1 MAAPACE
8 HRAKVALRILRFPIK
23 GWRVEARRG
32 GTTAPFDPGGICA
45 KVRLPADACG
55 TPLPMKP
62 LFDSATAAA
71 HLGAADECLALV
83 IARAAPCPLRP
94 KRLGSLF
101 TVLFRAI
108 VYQQLNGK
116 AAAAIFGRVE
126 ALFPGKRVEP
136 AALLAMPEDAL
147 RAAGLSRNK
156 LASVRDLAARTLDGT
171 VPSPAAARK
180 MGDDE
185 LVARLTE
192 VRGIGPWTVHM
203 LLIFDLG
210 RPDVM
215 PSGDYGVRMGFK
227 KLYRRRNEPSLAQIE
242 RHASRWQP
250 YRSVAAWY
258 LWRVHEIDLPVESPA
273 LI

>member
-1 MAAPACE
+1 M
-8 HRAKVALRILRFPIK
+8 R
-23 GWRVEARRG
+23 
-32 GTTAPFDPGGICA
+32 
-45 KVRLPADACG
+45 
-55 TPLPMKP
+55 P
-62 LFDSATAAA
+62 LFDPAAAATHLATADER
-71 HLGAADECLALV
+71 LGLV

-101 TVLFRAI
+101 TVLLRAI
-108 VYQQLNGK
+108 IYQQLNSK
-116 AAAAIFGRVE
+116 AAGKILGRVE
-126 ALFPGKRVEP
+126 ALFTGNRVEP
-136 AALLAMPEDAL
+136 AALLAMPEEAL

-156 LASVRDLAARTLDGT
+156 LAAVRDLAARTLDGT
-171 VPSPAAARK
+171 VPSPAAARQ
-180 MGDDE
+180 MSDDE

-227 KLYRRRNEPSLAQIE
+227 KLYRKRSEPTPEQIE

-250 YRSVAAWY
+250 YRSVAAWH
-258 LWRVHEIDLPVESPA
+258 LWRVHEIDLPA
-273 LI
+273 

>member
-1 MAAPACE
+1 
-8 HRAKVALRILRFPIK
+8 
-23 GWRVEARRG
+23 
-32 GTTAPFDPGGICA
+32 
-45 KVRLPADACG
+45 
-55 TPLPMKP
+55 
-62 LFDSATAAA
+62 
-71 HLGAADECLALV
+71 
-83 IARAAPCPLRP
+83 
-94 KRLGSLF
+94 
-101 TVLFRAI
+101 
-108 VYQQLNGK
+108 
-116 AAAAIFGRVE
+116 
-126 ALFPGKRVEP
+126 
-136 AALLAMPEDAL
+136 
-147 RAAGLSRNK
+147 
-156 LASVRDLAARTLDGT
+156 
-171 VPSPAAARK
+171 

>member
-1 MAAPACE
+1 
-8 HRAKVALRILRFPIK
+8 
-23 GWRVEARRG
+23 
-32 GTTAPFDPGGICA
+32 
-45 KVRLPADACG
+45 
-55 TPLPMKP
+55 MKP
-62 LFDSATAAA
+62 LFDPATAAA
-71 HLGAADECLALV
+71 RLAAADQRLAIV
-83 IARAAPCPLRP
+83 IARAAPCSLRP

-116 AAAAIFGRVE
+116 AAGTILGRVE
-126 ALFPGKRVEP
+126 ALFPGGRVEP
-136 AALLAMPEDAL
+136 AALLAMPEEKL

-171 VPSPAAARK
+171 VPSPAAARR

-185 LVARLTE
+185 LIARLTE

-227 KLYRRRNEPSLAQIE
+227 KLYGKRAEPSPALIE
-242 RHASRWQP
+242 RHAARWQP

-258 LWRVHEIDLPVESPA
+258 LWRVHEIDLPA
-273 LI
+273 

>member
-1 MAAPACE
+1 MRPQ
-8 HRAKVALRILRFPIK
+8 
-23 GWRVEARRG
+23 
-32 GTTAPFDPGGICA
+32 FDPA
-45 KVRLPADACG
+45 VAATHL
-55 TPLPMKP
+55 
-62 LFDSATAAA
+62 ATADER
-71 HLGAADECLALV
+71 LGLV

-101 TVLFRAI
+101 TVLLRAI
-108 VYQQLNGK
+108 IYQQLNSK
-116 AAAAIFGRVE
+116 AAGKILGRVE
-126 ALFPGKRVEP
+126 ALFTGNRVEP
-136 AALLAMPEDAL
+136 AALLAMPEEAL

-156 LASVRDLAARTLDGT
+156 LAAVRDLAARTLDGT
-171 VPSPAAARK
+171 VPSPAAARQ
-180 MGDDE
+180 MSDDE

-227 KLYRRRNEPSLAQIE
+227 KLYRRRNEPSPALIE
-242 RHASRWQP
+242 RHAARWQP

-258 LWRVHEIDLPVESPA
+258 LWRVHEIELPA
-273 LI
+273 

>member
-1 MAAPACE
+1 
-8 HRAKVALRILRFPIK
+8 V
-23 GWRVEARRG
+23 
-32 GTTAPFDPGGICA
+32 
-45 KVRLPADACG
+45 
-55 TPLPMKP
+55 KP
-62 LFDSATAAA
+62 LFDPAATAA
-71 HLGAADECLALV
+71 HLAAADERLALV
-83 IARAAPCPLRP
+83 IERAPTCSLRA

-101 TVLFRAI
+101 TVLMRAI
-108 VYQQLNGK
+108 VYQQLNSK
-116 AAAAIFGRVE
+116 AAGTILGRVE
-126 ALFPGKRVEP
+126 ALFPGERIEP
-136 AALLAMPEDAL
+136 AALLAMPENAL

-171 VPSPAAARK
+171 VPSPAAARA

-227 KLYRRRNEPSLAQIE
+227 KLYRKRSEPTPEQIE

-250 YRSVAAWY
+250 YRSVAAWH
-258 LWRVHEIDLPVESPA
+258 LWRVHEIDLPA
-273 LI
+273 